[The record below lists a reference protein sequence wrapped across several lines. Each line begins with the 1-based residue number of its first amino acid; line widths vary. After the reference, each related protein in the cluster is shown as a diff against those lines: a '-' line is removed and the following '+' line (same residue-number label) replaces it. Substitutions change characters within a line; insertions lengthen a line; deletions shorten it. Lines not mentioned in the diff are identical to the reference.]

1 MNQLATHIRVS
12 VGALPHETSVMAR
25 IGGQIEATEAG
36 ASILALI
43 GDNRRNILKS
53 RRVIVSIVL
62 ALMVAVITESVLL
75 LGYVIAGASLL
86 LVVAVLLRKA
96 IRRFAGWRV
105 RSSRTGWPGV
115 NDRKAA

>member
-62 ALMVAVITESVLL
+62 ALMVA
-75 LGYVIAGASLL
+75 
-86 LVVAVLLRKA
+86 
-96 IRRFAGWRV
+96 GWRV

>member
-1 MNQLATHIRVS
+1 MNARNRGGNENPF
-12 VGALPHETSVMAR
+12 VGIDPCVDR
-25 IGGQIEATEAG
+25 GQQEKHLEE
-36 ASILALI
+36 S
-43 GDNRRNILKS
+43 
-53 RRVIVSIVL
+53 RVIVSIVL